1 MRKIYYFLFYCFYSI
16 LQKKDNEKIEGATS
30 LLTVLLVSI
39 TFSIY
44 FLSHVWFDLEFYYPL
59 VEILAVVVICLIIW
73 YLNRIHFIKNN
84 QASNVIQLNQGKNT
98 VPYKI
103 LGILLTIGQ
112 LVLFI
117 ASGIITSK
125 HVWEW

>member
-1 MRKIYYFLFYCFYSI
+1 MRKTYYFLFYCFYSI
-16 LQKKDNEKIEGATS
+16 LQKKDTEKIEGATS
-30 LLTVLLVSI
+30 LITILLVSI
-39 TFSIY
+39 IFSIY

-59 VEILAVVVICLIIW
+59 MEILLVVIICLIIW
-73 YLNRIHFIKNN
+73 YLNRNYFIKNN
-84 QASNVIQLNQGKNT
+84 QASYAIQLNQGKNT
-98 VPYKI
+98 VLSKI

-112 LVLFI
+112 LALFI

>member
-1 MRKIYYFLFYCFYSI
+1 MRKLYYFLFYCFYSI
-16 LQKKDNEKIEGATS
+16 LQKKDTEKIEGATS
-30 LLTVLLVSI
+30 LITILLVSI

-44 FLSHVWFDLEFYYPL
+44 FLSHVWFALEFYYPL
-59 VEILAVVVICLIIW
+59 VEIFTVVIICLIIW
-73 YLNRIHFIKNN
+73 YLNRNYFIKNN
-84 QASNVIQLNQGKNT
+84 QASNAIQLNQGKNT
-98 VPYKI
+98 VLSKI

-112 LVLFI
+112 LALFI